1 VFRGLINDAKSAAGS
16 VVAKYAARASVAV
29 PFIIALGFAT
39 AGITLM
45 LVERFGHR
53 NAYFMV
59 AGGFTALGLLAA
71 LIVRTKEH
79 EEVVADE
86 QAGKGDTAD
95 VATDT
100 ATAAAVQ
107 MPLALLGALF
117 SSPVGPSSVLSL
129 ARVLGRNLPL
139 VLMLVAMGVLF
150 WPQAAEEAMASG
162 DADDDAVDPGVLRP
176 NGAYRPGGLH
186 EAA

>member
-1 VFRGLINDAKSAAGS
+1 MFRGFINDAKSAAGS
-16 VVAKYAARASVAV
+16 VIAKYAARASVAV

-39 AGITLM
+39 AGATLM

-59 AGGFTALGLLAA
+59 AASFTVLGFLAA

-79 EEVVADE
+79 EEVVADA
-86 QAGKGDTAD
+86 QAGNADTAD
-95 VATDT
+95 VATE
-100 ATAAAVQ
+100 AAAAVQ

-117 SSPVGPSSVLSL
+117 SSPVGPTALL
-129 ARVLGRNLPL
+129 GLMRVLGRNLPL

-150 WPQAAEEAMASG
+150 GSKSAEETVADEDATG
-162 DADDDAVDPGVLRP
+162 DAVEPGVRRP
-176 NGAYRPGGLH
+176 NGAYPASLPQ
-186 EAA
+186 EAD